1 MQDKAWAN
9 DQLRYAIEVLQGKN
23 VVARATVR
31 IQIALIIKENLLD
44 EGFWWQVGILEIWLC
59 RFLKRGVYSC
69 VAADSPMRGEGTHD
83 VVRVE

>member
-9 DQLRYAIEVLQGKN
+9 EQLKYAIGVLQGRY
-23 VVARATVR
+23 VISRPVGR
-31 IQIALIIKENLLD
+31 IQIALIIKENLLE

-69 VAADSPMRGEGTHD
+69 VAADSPEGERGFMNM
-83 VVRVE
+83 RVE

>member
-1 MQDKAWAN
+1 MQGKDWAN
-9 DQLRYAIEVLQGKN
+9 DQLKYAIGVLQGCHVISTPKG
-23 VVARATVR
+23 R

-59 RFLKRGVYSC
+59 RFLKRGVHSS
-69 VAADSPMRGEGTHD
+69 VAADHPRGEGIPY